1 MPSLTSVCAKPH
13 LAVYGAGSSEPALM
27 GRTTSIILFALA
39 LALYLSGQPTPNRP
53 SFEVASIK
61 VNKAYMVT
69 DPAPRRSGDRVW
81 MHNASLGMFV
91 DYAYSVGNSVYQIAG
106 KDLLDPDT
114 DYDID
119 AIAPGAVSDADLR
132 LMFQTLLEDRFKLKV
147 HWETRELAGY
157 DLVIAR
163 GGSKMKPTS
172 PDNKITVDGHLFPTG
187 TSQLYI
193 AADRVAH
200 LIGKG
205 SPMEKLIYQL
215 TGRVRTPIR
224 DRTGLTGTFDYN
236 VTFVQN
242 PTQADANSAPMI
254 ATAIQEDLGLKLEKA
269 KIPVEVLVIDHVEK
283 PTAN

>member
-1 MPSLTSVCAKPH
+1 MR
-13 LAVYGAGSSEPALM
+13 
-27 GRTTSIILFALA
+27 RTTTFVLLA
-39 LALYLSGQPTPNRP
+39 LSLALRLSGQATPSRP
-53 SFEVASIK
+53 SFEVASVK
-61 VNKAYMVT
+61 VNKRDMVT
-69 DPAPRRSGDRVW
+69 DRAPRRSGDRVW

-91 DYAYSVGNSVYQIAG
+91 DYAYGVENSIYQIADKNG
-106 KDLLDPDT
+106 LLDSDT
-114 DYDID
+114 DFDID

-147 HWETRELAGY
+147 HWETRELAGC
-157 DLVIAR
+157 DLVAVK
-163 GGSKMKPTS
+163 GGSKIKPTS
-172 PDNKITVDGHLFPTG
+172 PDNKITVDGHVFPMG

-193 AADRVAH
+193 AADRVGH

-205 SPMEKLIYQL
+205 SSIEQLIRQL

-236 VTFVQN
+236 VAFVLN

-254 ATAIQEDLGLKLEKA
+254 TTAIQEELGLKLEKS
-269 KIPVEVLVIDHVEK
+269 KIPVEVLVIDHVEN